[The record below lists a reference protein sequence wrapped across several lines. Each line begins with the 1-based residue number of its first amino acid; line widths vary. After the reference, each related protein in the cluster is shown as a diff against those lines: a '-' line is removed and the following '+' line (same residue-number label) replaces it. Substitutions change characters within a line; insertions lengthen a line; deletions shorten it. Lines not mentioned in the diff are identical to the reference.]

1 MRLSNTSRI
10 MKIKGLGSGERAL
23 DSETEERLPFVWK
36 TRKLR
41 GEFKWDCSS
50 RGKFSWKKVIPFE
63 ILPFSRFYWNDR
75 NLWYHLFGLPVP
87 GFKSRESEKIYGYFV
102 NGTTQ
107 FRSCFRCQKK
117 YEYHLT
123 KLFHQ
128 NFLKVLLRS
137 NLGIC
142 FWLHI
147 SKMYVKVTYRAKFG
161 VQIWSGSVFICTA
174 IFVNVLPPLLD
185 SKNDRE

>member
-41 GEFKWDCSS
+41 GEFKWNCSS
-50 RGKFSWKKVIPFE
+50 RGKFSWKKVIPFQ

-75 NLWYHLFGLPVP
+75 NFWYHLFGLPVP

-123 KLFHQ
+123 KMFHQ
-128 NFLKVLLRS
+128 NFLKRS
-137 NLGIC
+137 RTTTITR
-142 FWLHI
+142 F
-147 SKMYVKVTYRAKFG
+147 SQYRVVIA
-161 VQIWSGSVFICTA
+161 
-174 IFVNVLPPLLD
+174 
-185 SKNDRE
+185 REPA

>member
-41 GEFKWDCSS
+41 GEFKWNCSS

-75 NLWYHLFGLPVP
+75 NFWYHLFGLPVP

-107 FRSCFRCQKK
+107 SRSLFGAKK
-117 YEYHLT
+117 NTSTIWREFFT
-123 KLFHQ
+123 KISVSAQGPQRLRDFLNTELWSRVNQ
-128 NFLKVLLRS
+128 RNFGGKT
-137 NLGIC
+137 
-142 FWLHI
+142 W
-147 SKMYVKVTYRAKFG
+147 
-161 VQIWSGSVFICTA
+161 
-174 IFVNVLPPLLD
+174 
-185 SKNDRE
+185 